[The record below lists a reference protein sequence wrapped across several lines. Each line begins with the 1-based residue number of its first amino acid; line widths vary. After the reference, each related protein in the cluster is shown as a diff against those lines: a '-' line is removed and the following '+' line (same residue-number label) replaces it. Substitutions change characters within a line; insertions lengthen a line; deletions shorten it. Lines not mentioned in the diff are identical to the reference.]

1 MKNEKAYLKKMMFD
15 DLEEEENQHRK
26 LSKTKMGNKPK
37 PISKKP
43 QRKDKW
49 DSLT

>member
-15 DLEEEENQHRK
+15 EIEEEKIQHRK
-26 LSKTKMGNKPK
+26 VSKSKIGTKPK
-37 PISKKP
+37 PILKKS

-49 DSLT
+49 DSLQ